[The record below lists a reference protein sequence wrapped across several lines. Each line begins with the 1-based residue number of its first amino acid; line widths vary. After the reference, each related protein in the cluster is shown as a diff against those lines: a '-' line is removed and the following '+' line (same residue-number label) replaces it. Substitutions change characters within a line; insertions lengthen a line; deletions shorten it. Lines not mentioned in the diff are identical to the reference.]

1 MQKGTY
7 IKDYELLFF
16 LNSLDDESHCTQYI
30 SIFILS
36 FLVDHLEGLNPLG
49 VRKMLNEVSM
59 SYL

>member
-7 IKDYELLFF
+7 IKDYELLIF

-36 FLVDHLEGLNPLG
+36 VLVDHLEQLCKSIASQKN
-49 VRKMLNEVSM
+49 VE
-59 SYL
+59 